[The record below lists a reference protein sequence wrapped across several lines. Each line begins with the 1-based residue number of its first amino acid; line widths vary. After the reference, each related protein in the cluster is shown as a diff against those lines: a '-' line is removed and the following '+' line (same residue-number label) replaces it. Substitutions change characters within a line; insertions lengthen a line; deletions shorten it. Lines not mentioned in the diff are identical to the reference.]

1 MATAVW
7 LRTASSRARACIV
20 HSSISLFA
28 VFEASEMRINCLGCG
43 VDLPNA
49 KDRRALSSS
58 DAEDVVNVW
67 KIFIDNEEVEEEV
80 VDRILSGGDCQRL
93 PKMCK
98 KCFTAYRTC
107 HKYHQSI
114 QSNLRK
120 AMKSLELVPLSSG
133 SEPPPPKRPRL
144 SKPESKIT
152 SVCQPSGSGV
162 NVQSPDIA
170 VGTRVN
176 IM

>member
-80 VDRILSGGDCQRL
+80 VDRILSGGDSQRL

-98 KCFTAYRTC
+98 KC
-107 HKYHQSI
+107 I